1 MNAEGQIDNEEL
13 STLPLIDFHL
23 AFHLTQHFNQ
33 CHHRKA
39 DSSDTVRWL
48 SMVEC
53 PGLNLALL
61 LTSNVT

>member
-1 MNAEGQIDNEEL
+1 MNAEGQIYNEEL
-13 STLPLIDFHL
+13 RTLPLIDFHS

-39 DSSDTVRWL
+39 VNLDTVRWL
-48 SMVEC
+48 STVEC
-53 PGLNLALL
+53 PGLNQALP